1 MVVYWSWVVAEGR
14 QKDRGLIGDLLFTL
28 YRVVTL
34 QIEDV
39 RWGRIARRVHSL
51 PD

>member
-1 MVVYWSWVVAEGR
+1 VSEGP
-14 QKDRGLIGDLLFTL
+14 QKERGIIGDLLFTL

-34 QIEDV
+34 QIEDI
-39 RWGRIARRVHSL
+39 RWDRVARRVNTL